1 MNMFNPM
8 KSSFSA
14 ANLRGRFLCL
24 RYANGMHW
32 KASIATVAAI
42 AQT

>member
-1 MNMFNPM
+1 MFNPM
-8 KSSFSA
+8 KSSFRA
-14 ANLRGRFLCL
+14 ANFSGRFLSL
-24 RYANGMHW
+24 RYENGMHW